1 MYTPTTITQV
11 MRPEPDPTP
20 ARNARHQLPVNDT
33 DNDTRLSPE
42 RPDPKQHP
50 ILRTIALLAIV
61 AGCVWGGMP
70 EALVA
75 LLLRYLP

>member
-20 ARNARHQLPVNDT
+20 ARNACHQLPVNDMH
-33 DNDTRLSPE
+33 NDTRLSRE
-42 RPDPKQHP
+42 GPDPNSP
-50 ILRTIALLAIV
+50 VLRTIALLAII